1 MSNCW
6 LGEQRAFDFVLI
18 KRTYISPSFGHI
30 PHIIT
35 MMSSTHK
42 ASIGAH
48 IFLNCLWESC
58 SKHASSWFSTAAEL
72 SPQCHPCKTDVW
84 EAIKIPQ
91 FLRYNPILAL
101 LHSIYPV
108 PLQHKKYWIMEYFQW
123 KFPPSQKLNFIASF
137 LRELQ
142 LFQLIHVRL
151 KVNTH

>member
-101 LHSIYPV
+101 LHSIYPLSHYSTKSIESWSISSGNFH
-108 PLQHKKYWIMEYFQW
+108 PPKNWILSLPFWESTNYSSWPM
-123 KFPPSQKLNFIASF
+123 PG
-137 LRELQ
+137 
-142 LFQLIHVRL
+142 
-151 KVNTH
+151 